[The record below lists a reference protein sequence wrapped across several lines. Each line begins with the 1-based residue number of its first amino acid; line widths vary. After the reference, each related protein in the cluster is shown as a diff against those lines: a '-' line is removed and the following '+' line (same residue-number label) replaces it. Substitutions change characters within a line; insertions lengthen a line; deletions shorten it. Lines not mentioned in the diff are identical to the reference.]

1 MRIYPEHYMEASAF
15 RIESARK
22 LHEHG
27 RYSAAIYLSGVSIE
41 CLLRAF
47 ITQRTGEFDSRH
59 DLQELFK
66 QTGLEDMFPIK
77 RRRDAGAW
85 LGTVW
90 ARWKNN
96 YRYIA
101 DDRLRSEFKRLKH
114 DRGITG
120 DFLKE
125 NSRHVISSAYKL
137 RTIGELQWRRLKKR
151 LKRPS

>member
-1 MRIYPEHYMEASAF
+1 MRIYPEQYMEASAF
-15 RIESARK
+15 RIESARQM
-22 LHEHG
+22 HDHA
-27 RYSAAIYLSGVSIE
+27 RYSVAIYLAGISVE

-47 ITQRTGEFDSRH
+47 ITRKTCEFDARH

-66 QTGLEDMFPIK
+66 QAALEDLIPHK
-77 RRRDAGAW
+77 RRREAGAW

-96 YRYIA
+96 YRYVS

-114 DRGITG
+114 DRGIHG

-125 NSRHVISSAYKL
+125 NSRYVVNCAYEL

-151 LKRPS
+151 

>member
-1 MRIYPEHYMEASAF
+1 MRIDPEHYMEASAF
-15 RIESARK
+15 RIESARQM
-22 LHEHG
+22 HNQA
-27 RYSAAIYLSGVSIE
+27 RYSAAIYLAGVSVE

-47 ITQRTGEFDSRH
+47 ITRRTLEFDARH

-66 QTGLEDMFPIK
+66 QADLEDLIPHK
-77 RRRDAGAW
+77 HRREVGAR
-85 LGTVW
+85 LGTIW

-114 DRGITG
+114 DRGIRG

-125 NSRHVISSAYKL
+125 NSRCVVNCVYEL
-137 RTIGELQWRRLKKR
+137 RTIGEKQWHRLEKR
-151 LKRPS
+151 